1 MLDAYK
7 KLKGDWDTYAQ
18 SFNRL
23 MRTRQIES
31 AISRQ
36 SFAQRTVLLCSEAT
50 AEHCH
55 RRLVL
60 EYLQGHWDGVIIRH
74 L

>member
-1 MLDAYK
+1 MTRILTQLELLQELQPVAEENV
-7 KLKGDWDTYAQ
+7 
-18 SFNRL
+18 NRQL
-23 MRTRQIES
+23 FTLP
-31 AISRQ
+31 
-36 SFAQRTVLLCSEAT
+36 TVLLCSEAT

-60 EYLQGHWDGVIIRH
+60 EYLADKWGGLNIFH